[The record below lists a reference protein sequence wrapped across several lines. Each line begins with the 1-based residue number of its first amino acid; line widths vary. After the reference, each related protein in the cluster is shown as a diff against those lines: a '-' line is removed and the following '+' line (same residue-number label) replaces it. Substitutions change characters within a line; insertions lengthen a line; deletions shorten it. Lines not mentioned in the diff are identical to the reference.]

1 MSFYP
6 KSNMKHLQLTPALY
20 EYMLDISLREHPV
33 LKAIREDTSTM
44 ELANMQVAPEQAQFM
59 QFLIRLISAKN
70 VLELGTFT
78 GYSALA
84 MSLALP
90 DDGQLITCDISAEW
104 TKKTH
109 SFWLDAH
116 QEKKIQLRLGPAVDT
131 LYSLLNEGWKQK
143 FDFIF
148 IDADK
153 TNYLNYY
160 ELALKL
166 IKPSGLI
173 VIDNVFWDGN
183 VINTDDVSGQT
194 REIKKLNELIKKDQR
209 VYVSLLPIADG
220 LFLVQPVQIQGVS
233 ADAKKL

>member
-1 MSFYP
+1 
-6 KSNMKHLQLTPALY
+6 MKHLSLTPELY
-20 EYMLDISLREHPV
+20 EYLLDISLREHPA
-33 LKAIREDTSTM
+33 LAALRKETSTM

-59 QFLIRLISAKN
+59 QMLIRLTRAKR

-90 DDGQLITCDISAEW
+90 DDGQVITCDINEGW
-104 TKKTH
+104 TKH
-109 SFWLDAH
+109 AH
-116 QEKKIQLRLGPAVDT
+116 PYWREAKQEHKIKLRLGPALDT
-131 LYSLLNEGWKQK
+131 LHSLLNESGEHQ

-166 IKPSGLI
+166 VTPKGLI
-173 VIDNVFWDGN
+173 AIDNIFWDGK
-183 VINTDDVSGQT
+183 VIAPNDTSGQT
-194 REIKKLNELIKKDQR
+194 REIKKLNQVIKNDSR
-209 VYVSLLPIADG
+209 VFVSLLAIADG
-220 LFLVQPVQIQGVS
+220 MFLVQPI
-233 ADAKKL
+233 